1 MNSFG
6 LRYPRADRFYGVDLE
21 IRARESM
28 SLKVTD
34 PVRFV
39 RNFVPATTVS
49 YSFDDEGPRRQI
61 LSEFVQSFI
70 VAINSLSNEY
80 RISQLL
86 GKANDIAACVRGD
99 RANAGTWNDRFGFE
113 VFSVGI
119 ESIEFTEQSRQLVQQ
134 FASNKM
140 NVAAYEGVSQQAGNM
155 AAQQRIAQGIQDNGF
170 GDGGM
175 LQAINPMTAAPV
187 QAPAPAPAPEA
198 AAPASHTASMS
209 VEEQVEA
216 MKKLKELVDIGILSQ
231 EEFDAKKHEI
241 LGL

>member
-1 MNSFG
+1 
-6 LRYPRADRFYGVDLE
+6 
-21 IRARESM
+21 
-28 SLKVTD
+28 
-34 PVRFV
+34 
-39 RNFVPATTVS
+39 
-49 YSFDDEGPRRQI
+49 
-61 LSEFVQSFI
+61 
-70 VAINSLSNEY
+70 
-80 RISQLL
+80 
-86 GKANDIAACVRGD
+86 
-99 RANAGTWNDRFGFE
+99 
-113 VFSVGI
+113 
-119 ESIEFTEQSRQLVQQ
+119 
-134 FASNKM
+134 M

-175 LQAINPMTAAPV
+175 LLGMNMAQAINPMTAAPV
-187 QAPAPAPAPEA
+187 QAPAPEA

>member
-1 MNSFG
+1 MGSYSDNTPAIHDLAQKMISNSMIDTSLYSKYNVKRG
-6 LRYPRADRFYGVDLE
+6 LRDLDGKGVLTG
-21 IRARESM
+21 
-28 SLKVTD
+28 LTD
-34 PVRFV
+34 ISTIIQNKEVDGKL
-39 RNFVPATTVS
+39 VPCDGEL
-49 YSFDDEGPRRQI
+49 Y
-61 LSEFVQSFI
+61 
-70 VAINSLSNEY
+70 Y
-80 RISQLL
+80 R
-86 GKANDIAACVRGD
+86 GYNVNDIVGGILED
-99 RANAGTWNDRFGFE
+99 DRFGFE
-113 VFSVGI
+113 VSSVGI

-175 LQAINPMTAAPV
+175 LLGMNMAQAINPMTAAPV

>member
-1 MNSFG
+1 M
-6 LRYPRADRFYGVDLE
+6 Y
-21 IRARESM
+21 
-28 SLKVTD
+28 
-34 PVRFV
+34 
-39 RNFVPATTVS
+39 
-49 YSFDDEGPRRQI
+49 
-61 LSEFVQSFI
+61 
-70 VAINSLSNEY
+70 
-80 RISQLL
+80 
-86 GKANDIAACVRGD
+86 
-99 RANAGTWNDRFGFE
+99 
-113 VFSVGI
+113 
-119 ESIEFTEQSRQLVQQ
+119 
-134 FASNKM
+134 
-140 NVAAYEGVSQQAGNM
+140 VAAYEGVSLQAGIM

-175 LQAINPMTAAPV
+175 LLGMNMAQAINPMTAAPV

>member
-1 MNSFG
+1 M
-6 LRYPRADRFYGVDLE
+6 
-21 IRARESM
+21 
-28 SLKVTD
+28 T
-34 PVRFV
+34 
-39 RNFVPATTVS
+39 
-49 YSFDDEGPRRQI
+49 
-61 LSEFVQSFI
+61 
-70 VAINSLSNEY
+70 
-80 RISQLL
+80 SQH
-86 GKANDIAACVRGD
+86 ACVD

-113 VFSVGI
+113 VSSVGI

-175 LQAINPMTAAPV
+175 LLGMNMAQAINPMTAAPV
-187 QAPAPAPAPEA
+187 QAPAPEA